1 MPNIRIG
8 RDFSKKK
15 YRYNFELSVSFKN
28 YRKFSINKEGSP
40 SPKKMAEGL
49 LRDEG
54 YRTPNKDR

>member
-1 MPNIRIG
+1 M
-8 RDFSKKK
+8 KK

-28 YRKFSINKEGSP
+28 YRKFSINKEGAP

-49 LRDEG
+49 LKDED